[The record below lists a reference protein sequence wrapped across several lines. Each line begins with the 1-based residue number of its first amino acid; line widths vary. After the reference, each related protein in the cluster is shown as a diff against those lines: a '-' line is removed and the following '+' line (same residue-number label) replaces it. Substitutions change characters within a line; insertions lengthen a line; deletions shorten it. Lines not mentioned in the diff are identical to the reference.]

1 MIPEEVDD
9 EVSPRDSIR
18 SLSSFA
24 SRSASRA
31 RVSAAASL
39 TFVSSNSLDASPPC
53 AVDSLTLLAPK
64 CMTRSPTSDE
74 EVRKDEEAST
84 FSIVMFEISPSFAGE
99 GFGDATPSAV
109 PTVAHSTVSSGVPD
123 PSDPAD
129 ALLFSDSSESI
140 FVNAEAIESF
150 ALFPE
155 SAEAA
160 FAAFIRPRMF
170 PHIACDLV
178 LTGVRLS
185 ILRLPGV
192 DAALEAGDDA
202 TDLDSSSSDPP
213 SSSFISNFF
222 TCILPEWVR
231 DGLAGV
237 PSGVPSSLEGLA
249 SFTGDSSCDRRLPLK
264 SPRIAFSRLA
274 SPESESF
281 DSAFESESESNA
293 NPVRSCSRAAALT
306 LMTSLAPDSPPSSPG
321 ATVTPALDVYDAW
334 SASSAA

>member
-9 EVSPRDSIR
+9 VVLTDSIR
-18 SLSSFA
+18 RLSSLV

-31 RVSAAASL
+31 RVSAASSL

-99 GFGDATPSAV
+99 GFGNATPSAV

-140 FVNAEAIESF
+140 FVNAEAMESL

-160 FAAFIRPRMF
+160 FATFIRPRML

-192 DAALEAGDDA
+192 DAALEAGDDLA
-202 TDLDSSSSDPP
+202 SSSSDPP
-213 SSSFISNFF
+213 FSSFISNFF

-274 SPESESF
+274 SPESDASE
-281 DSAFESESESNA
+281 SAFESESESIA

>member
-1 MIPEEVDD
+1 M
-9 EVSPRDSIR
+9 
-18 SLSSFA
+18 
-24 SRSASRA
+24 
-31 RVSAAASL
+31 
-39 TFVSSNSLDASPPC
+39 
-53 AVDSLTLLAPK
+53 DSLTLLAPK

-160 FAAFIRPRMF
+160 FATFIRPRMF
-170 PHIACDLV
+170 PHIACPLV

-192 DAALEAGDDA
+192 DAALEAGDDLA
-202 TDLDSSSSDPP
+202 SSSDPP
-213 SSSFISNFF
+213 SSSSISNLF

-281 DSAFESESESNA
+281 DSAFESESESIA

>member
-99 GFGDATPSAV
+99 GFGNATPSAV

-160 FAAFIRPRMF
+160 FATFIRPRMF

-192 DAALEAGDDA
+192 DAALEAGDDLA
-202 TDLDSSSSDPP
+202 SSSDPL
-213 SSSFISNFF
+213 SSSSISNLF
-222 TCILPEWVR
+222 TCILPECNSV
-231 DGLAGV
+231 GLAGV

-274 SPESESF
+274 SPESDASE
-281 DSAFESESESNA
+281 SAFESESESIA

>member
-1 MIPEEVDD
+1 MR
-9 EVSPRDSIR
+9 VSARDSIR

-160 FAAFIRPRMF
+160 FATFIRPRML

-185 ILRLPGV
+185 IDLRLPGV
-192 DAALEAGDDA
+192 DAALEAGDDLA
-202 TDLDSSSSDPP
+202 SSSDP
-213 SSSFISNFF
+213 SSSSSISNFF

-231 DGLAGV
+231 
-237 PSGVPSSLEGLA
+237 
-249 SFTGDSSCDRRLPLK
+249 
-264 SPRIAFSRLA
+264 
-274 SPESESF
+274 
-281 DSAFESESESNA
+281 
-293 NPVRSCSRAAALT
+293 AAWRGCRVGCP
-306 LMTSLAPDSPPSSPG
+306 APWKGSPPSP
-321 ATVTPALDVYDAW
+321 VT
-334 SASSAA
+334 AAANGDCL

>member
-129 ALLFSDSSESI
+129 ALLFSDS
-140 FVNAEAIESF
+140 
-150 ALFPE
+150 
-155 SAEAA
+155 
-160 FAAFIRPRMF
+160 
-170 PHIACDLV
+170 
-178 LTGVRLS
+178 
-185 ILRLPGV
+185 
-192 DAALEAGDDA
+192 
-202 TDLDSSSSDPP
+202 LDP
-213 SSSFISNFF
+213 SS
-222 TCILPEWVR
+222 
-231 DGLAGV
+231 
-237 PSGVPSSLEGLA
+237 
-249 SFTGDSSCDRRLPLK
+249 
-264 SPRIAFSRLA
+264 
-274 SPESESF
+274 
-281 DSAFESESESNA
+281 
-293 NPVRSCSRAAALT
+293 
-306 LMTSLAPDSPPSSPG
+306 
-321 ATVTPALDVYDAW
+321 
-334 SASSAA
+334 

>member
-1 MIPEEVDD
+1 M
-9 EVSPRDSIR
+9 
-18 SLSSFA
+18 
-24 SRSASRA
+24 
-31 RVSAAASL
+31 
-39 TFVSSNSLDASPPC
+39 
-53 AVDSLTLLAPK
+53 
-64 CMTRSPTSDE
+64 
-74 EVRKDEEAST
+74 
-84 FSIVMFEISPSFAGE
+84 
-99 GFGDATPSAV
+99 
-109 PTVAHSTVSSGVPD
+109 
-123 PSDPAD
+123 
-129 ALLFSDSSESI
+129 FSDSSSSI
-140 FVNAEAIESF
+140 LVNAEAMESF

-281 DSAFESESESNA
+281 DSAFESESESMA